1 MQQCHKYPNKS
12 KYNFWGIYVLQ
23 ENSNEFGWKN
33 IIVYICRSTEIEK
46 IDNTWQCVIRKVW
59 AFSYHFIYKWGYIF
73 SYILFL
79 YIILISVIDADLS
92 CMRVKLQSWAMLRT
106 AEKKILYQKFSA
118 KSNTSQTKK
127 KGSQNKLK
135 AIQKTLKQVVHMMR
149 WEKSRELEFTKISA
163 N

>member
-79 YIILISVIDADLS
+79 YILILISVIDADLS
-92 CMRVKLQSWAMLRT
+92 CMRVKLQSWAKLSH
-106 AEKKILYQKFSA
+106 AENSWEKKFCIKNFLPKVTHH
-118 KSNTSQTKK
+118 KLRKKEVKTS
-127 KGSQNKLK
+127 
-135 AIQKTLKQVVHMMR
+135 
-149 WEKSRELEFTKISA
+149 
-163 N
+163 

>member
-79 YIILISVIDADLS
+79 YILILISVIDADLS
-92 CMRVKLQSWAMLRT
+92 CMRVKLQSWAKLSQAEPCWEKLR
-106 AEKKILYQKFSA
+106 KKISTKIFCQKL
-118 KSNTSQTKK
+118 T
-127 KGSQNKLK
+127 NKLRK
-135 AIQKTLKQVVHMMR
+135 KEGKT
-149 WEKSRELEFTKISA
+149 S
-163 N
+163 